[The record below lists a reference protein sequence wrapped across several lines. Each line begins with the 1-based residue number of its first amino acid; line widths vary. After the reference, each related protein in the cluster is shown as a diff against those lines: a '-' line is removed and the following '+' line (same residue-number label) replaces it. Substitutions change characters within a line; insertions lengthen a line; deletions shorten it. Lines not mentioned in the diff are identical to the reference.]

1 MPDGAPGGM
10 PRLRET
16 IAGVRRATARSV
28 HLRERGRFVLRE
40 LRKRANSRGVY
51 RLRSSSLRI
60 VLRHDRID
68 AFLLEEIL
76 EHGIYDPPGEIASRL
91 GSPRVIVDLGANIGL
106 ATAHFLTRYPD
117 ARVIAYEPDPETV
130 SVLRQFAQVNLL
142 GEQLEIVEAC
152 AGTADG
158 VASFSSDASPL
169 SRADPNGELRVRQ
182 LDVFSHLAQADL
194 VKMDIEGGEWDILED
209 ERFRMIPARALVLEY
224 HVDRDRDGR
233 HARELLSG
241 AGYEVV
247 GGPTDPGTGVLWAS
261 RASQPT
267 A

>member
-10 PRLRET
+10 PRLREM
-16 IAGVRRATARSV
+16 IVGLRRATARSV

-40 LRKRANSRGVY
+40 LRKRAKSRGVY
-51 RLRSSSLRI
+51 RLRSSPLRI

-76 EHGIYDPPGEIASRL
+76 QNGIYDPPAQIASRL

-130 SVLRQFAQVNLL
+130 SVLRQFAKVNVLE
-142 GEQLEIVEAC
+142 EQLEIVEAC
-152 AGTADG
+152 AATTDG
-158 VASFSSDASPL
+158 VASFAADGSPL
-169 SRADPNGELRVRQ
+169 SRVDPGGELRVRQ

-194 VKMDIEGGEWDILED
+194 VKIDIEGGEWEILED
-209 ERFRMIPARALVLEY
+209 ERFLAVPARVLVLEY
-224 HVDRDRDGR
+224 HVDGDRDDR
-233 HARELLSG
+233 HARELLG
-241 AGYEVV
+241 RAGYEVV
-247 GGPTDPGTGVLWAS
+247 AGPTDPGSGVLWAS
-261 RASQPT
+261 RANHQSL
-267 A
+267 